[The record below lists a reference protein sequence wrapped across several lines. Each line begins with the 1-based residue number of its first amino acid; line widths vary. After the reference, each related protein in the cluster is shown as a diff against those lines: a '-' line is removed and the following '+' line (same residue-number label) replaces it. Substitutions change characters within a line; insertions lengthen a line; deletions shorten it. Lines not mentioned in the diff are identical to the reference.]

1 MSNAPQTGTPTTD
14 PPADP
19 PAPAGDPGQPSTP
32 DSGRAFDDTYVAKL
46 RQESAGYRNKLRD
59 TEAQLAELRQAQMSD
74 EERREARLTELATQ
88 NQALEAQVKAARL
101 EAAVT
106 AAAGRLDIVDPDAA
120 VRLLDL
126 TGVTYGDDGAPE
138 NIDTLLAGL
147 LEARPYLRRPDP
159 QPPVPQAG
167 SPANPARPTP
177 QGATLTRDDLARM
190 TPEQVMAA
198 EKGGQLDH
206 LLGR

>member
-1 MSNAPQTGTPTTD
+1 MSDAPQTGTPTPVINPTEPAEPG
-14 PPADP
+14 PPESE
-19 PAPAGDPGQPSTP
+19 GGK
-32 DSGRAFDDTYVAKL
+32 AFDDTYVAKL

-59 TEAQLAELRQAQMSD
+59 TEAQLAELKKAQMSD

-88 NQALEAQVKAARL
+88 NQALEGQVKAARL
-101 EAAVT
+101 EAAVS
-106 AAAGRLDIVDPDAA
+106 AAAGKLDIVDPDAA

-138 NIDTLLAGL
+138 NIDTLLAAL

-159 QPPVPQAG
+159 QPSVPQAG
-167 SPANPARPTP
+167 SPANPAKPTP
-177 QGATLTRDDLARM
+177 QGAALTRDDLARM
-190 TPEQVMAA
+190 SPEQIMAA

>member
-1 MSNAPQTGTPTTD
+1 MSDAPQTGTPTPTID
-14 PPADP
+14 AAETSTSEPPP
-19 PAPAGDPGQPSTP
+19 EPEVGKP
-32 DSGRAFDDTYVAKL
+32 FDDTYVAKL

-74 EERREARLTELATQ
+74 EERREARLTELTTQ
-88 NQALEAQVKAARL
+88 NQTLAEQVKAARL

-167 SPANPARPTP
+167 SPANPAKPTP